1 MNDLST
7 MRLLGLRRN
16 DGSVVAPQDTYDG
29 GSWRP
34 SNLPQAALMP
44 VGETLHR
51 LMQLN
56 GVPRAGLDAV
66 LAELQG
72 R

>member
-1 MNDLST
+1 MCGGHARFQT
-7 MRLLGLRRN
+7 
-16 DGSVVAPQDTYDG
+16 DG

-34 SNLPQAALMP
+34 SNLAQAALMP

-56 GVPRAGLDAV
+56 GVPRADLDAV